1 MASAMTFP
9 QQQQQSLAIQTTN
22 SGASVDN
29 NLLSALAQYVT
40 TGAHARS
47 TTEQEIQELAQD
59 AISKPG
65 GRAHLEALI
74 SYDCPEHQV
83 WKNQASA
90 DGTIT
95 ITKTNLTVSLG
106 VSTLE
111 LNFEASGAGFFV
123 PYSGSLNVGTLFYNE
138 FAQLAP
144 GNATFKLYVS
154 GLDFYVSIYRNQV
167 YIGNFHF
174 TNITFVF
181 PPGGVNLNG
190 RII

>member
-1 MASAMTFP
+1 MASAIAFP
-9 QQQQQSLAIQTTN
+9 QQQQQQSLPIQTTN
-22 SGASVDN
+22 SGSVDGS
-29 NLLSALAQYVT
+29 LLTALAQYVT

-47 TTEQEIQELAQD
+47 TTEQEIQELAQQ
-59 AISKPG
+59 ALSKPG
-65 GRAHLEALI
+65 GRAHLEALVAC
-74 SYDCPEHQV
+74 DCPDHQV
-83 WKNQASA
+83 WKNQAAA

-95 ITKTNLTVSLG
+95 ITKTNLSVSLG
-106 VSTLE
+106 ASTLE

-123 PYSGSLNVGTLFYNE
+123 PYTGTLNVGTLFYNE

-174 TNITFVF
+174 TNIT
-181 PPGGVNLNG
+181 
-190 RII
+190 